1 MSQLTTDNLNFQI
14 RGMEILDSC
23 LNAPT
28 TPLPPNPKYQF
39 DLALE
44 HRVNLENNLVIVICK
59 VGIRSE
65 SSEILYGELR
75 GSCIFF
81 VEKLDEFFMA
91 ESNQLNLPDTL
102 VVKLNSI
109 TISSM
114 RGLMFSFFR
123 GTFLH
128 QAVLPIIDPLSF
140 TKAVETESK

>member
-1 MSQLTTDNLNFQI
+1 MPVQNAENIGFQI

-28 TPLPPNPKYQF
+28 SPLHPNPKFQF
-39 DLALE
+39 DLAIE
-44 HRVNLENNLVIVICK
+44 HRINLENNLVIVICK
-59 VGIRSE
+59 VGIRNE
-65 SSEILYGELR
+65 SKETLFGELR

-81 VEKLDEFFMA
+81 VEKLNDYFDPQTNKL
-91 ESNQLNLPDTL
+91 SLPEDF
-102 VVKLNSI
+102 VVTLNSV

-128 QAVLPIIDPLSF
+128 QAVLPIIDPKSF
-140 TKAVETESK
+140 EKNT

>member
-1 MSQLTTDNLNFQI
+1 MPNQNLENISFQI

-28 TPLPPNPKYQF
+28 SPLPPNPQFQF
-39 DLALE
+39 DLAIE
-44 HRVNLENNLVIVICK
+44 HRINLENNFVIVICK
-59 VGIRSE
+59 VGIRNE
-65 SSEILYGELR
+65 SKETIFGELR

-81 VEKLDEFFMA
+81 VEKLKDYFDQQTNKL
-91 ESNQLNLPDTL
+91 SLPDDF
-102 VVKLNSI
+102 VVTLNSV

-128 QAVLPIIDPLSF
+128 QAVLPIIDPKSF
-140 TKAVETESK
+140 EKNT

>member
-1 MSQLTTDNLNFQI
+1 MPKQTTENLNFQI

-28 TPLPPNPKYQF
+28 SPLPSNPKFQF
-39 DLALE
+39 DLAIE
-44 HRVNLENNLVIVICK
+44 HRVNLENKLVIVICK

-65 SSEILYGELR
+65 SKEILYGELR

-81 VEKLDEFFMA
+81 VEKLEDFFIA
-91 ESNQLNLPDTL
+91 ENNQLNLPDQL
-102 VVKLNSI
+102 VVTLNSV
-109 TISSM
+109 TISSI

-128 QAVLPIIDPLSF
+128 QAVLPIIDPSSF
-140 TKAVETESK
+140 AKAV

>member
-1 MSQLTTDNLNFQI
+1 MTNQNPENISFQI

-28 TPLPPNPKYQF
+28 SPLPPNPKFQF
-39 DLALE
+39 DLAIE
-44 HRVNLENNLVIVICK
+44 HRINLENNLVIVICK
-59 VGIRSE
+59 VGIRNESE
-65 SSEILYGELR
+65 EILFGELR

-81 VEKLDEFFMA
+81 VEKLKDYFDPQTNKL
-91 ESNQLNLPDTL
+91 SLPDDF
-102 VVKLNSI
+102 VVKLNSV

-128 QAVLPIIDPLSF
+128 QAVLPIIDPRSF
-140 TKAVETESK
+140 EKNN

>member
-1 MSQLTTDNLNFQI
+1 MPKQTTENLNFQI

-28 TPLPPNPKYQF
+28 SPLPSNPKFQF
-39 DLALE
+39 DLAIE
-44 HRVNLENNLVIVICK
+44 HRVNLENKFVIVICK

-65 SSEILYGELR
+65 SKEILYGELR

-81 VEKLDEFFMA
+81 VEKLDEYFIQ
-91 ESNQLNLPDTL
+91 ESNKLTLPDDF
-102 VVKLNSI
+102 VVTLNSV
-109 TISSM
+109 TISSI

-128 QAVLPIIDPLSF
+128 QAVLPIVDPKSF
-140 TKAVETESK
+140 EKTI

>member
-1 MSQLTTDNLNFQI
+1 MPKQISNNVNFQI

-28 TPLPPNPKYQF
+28 SPLPSNPKFQF
-39 DLALE
+39 DLAIE
-44 HRVNLENNLVIVICK
+44 HRLNLENKLVIVICK
-59 VGIRSE
+59 VGIRDE
-65 SSEILYGELR
+65 AKEILYGELK

-81 VEKLDEFFMA
+81 VEKLDEYFNK
-91 ESNQLNLPDTL
+91 ETNKLTLPDEFIIT
-102 VVKLNSI
+102 LNSV

-128 QAVLPIIDPLSF
+128 QAILPIVDPKSF
-140 TKAVETESK
+140 EKTI